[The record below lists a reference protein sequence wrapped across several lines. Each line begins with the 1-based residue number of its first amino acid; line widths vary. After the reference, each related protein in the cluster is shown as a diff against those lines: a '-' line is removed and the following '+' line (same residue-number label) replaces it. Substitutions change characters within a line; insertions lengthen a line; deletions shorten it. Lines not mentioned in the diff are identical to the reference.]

1 MLESKLKGNNPCLFK
16 EPHENIQ
23 AFREQNVESS
33 FSLTFTTQIQM
44 DEQ

>member
-23 AFREQNVESS
+23 ALSEHNLQAS
-33 FSLTFTTQIQM
+33 FLFTGATQI
-44 DEQ
+44 